1 MLLRLEIKDFAVIS
15 NIVFEPAY
23 GLNVIS
29 GETGAGKSLIVDA
42 IGLILGGKAS
52 KQLIRTSSPTCFVE
66 ACFDVTE
73 LTYKAFTDILNDNEI
88 EPDDGLLYIS
98 RTIYQNGKSIAR
110 INGRSV
116 TLNVLKEIASFL
128 VDIHGQHDTQKIFD
142 EKSHVRLLDSFGGD
156 KIGKLYTSYTD
167 KLSEYKEIVTRIR
180 EISASP
186 DYLDKRKEYLEF
198 VIKEIDEA
206 DFKDGEE
213 ETLYDKKQK
222 ILNAEKSAL
231 GLSEASD
238 LLSGGEY
245 SSPVQQVLQASKILS
260 EVASKDEE
268 YKDVSDSLES
278 LSLDLESVA
287 SDINKILDD
296 LDYDPEIKNGIEQ
309 RIGLLYD
316 LKAKYGSSIREI
328 NEFRE
333 NAKAEL
339 DSIDSNKDLLAELRS
354 RSKQVEKELVEIS
367 GKLSDA
373 RHIAAK
379 KLSSEIVKELAD
391 LEMPN
396 SIFEV
401 SFRQH
406 EKSRFFSSAG
416 TEDIAFRFSAN
427 PGQEVRPL
435 SAIVSGGEASRIMLA
450 IKNILSRCDLTPTL
464 IFDEIDTGV
473 SGKASEAI
481 ARKLM
486 SISSDHQ
493 VLCVTHT
500 AQIAAA
506 ADCNFMLS
514 KEIKDGNTVTICSVL
529 DSESKKGEVSRL
541 LSGSDKESSL
551 RLAGELI
558 ESFGK

>member
-15 NIVFEPAY
+15 NITFEPSY

-42 IGLILGGKAS
+42 ISLILGGKAS
-52 KQLIRTSSPTCFVE
+52 KNLIRTSSPTCFVE
-66 ACFDVTE
+66 ACFDVSE
-73 LTYKAFTDILNDNEI
+73 LNDSEFKTILTDSEI
-88 EPDDGLLYIS
+88 EPDDGMLYIS

-116 TLNVLKEIASFL
+116 TLNVLKDIASFL

-142 EKSHVRLLDSFGGD
+142 ERSHVRLLDRFGGD
-156 KIGKLYTSYTD
+156 KIGDLYSAYTR
-167 KLSEYKEIVTRIR
+167 KLSEYKEIVTKIK

-198 VIKEIDEA
+198 VISEIDEA
-206 DFKDGEE
+206 GFKEGEE
-213 ETLYDKKQK
+213 EALYEKKQK
-222 ILNAEKSAL
+222 IVNSEKSAL

-245 SSPVQQVLQASKILS
+245 QSPVQQILQASKVLS
-260 EVASKDEE
+260 EVAARDEQ
-268 YKDVSDSLES
+268 YKDLAKDLES
-278 LSLDLESVA
+278 LSLDLESAA
-287 SDINKILDD
+287 SDISKILDD
-296 LDYDPEIKNGIEQ
+296 LDYDPEIKSGIEH

-316 LKAKYGSSIREI
+316 LKAKYGSDIKAI
-328 NEFRE
+328 NEFR
-333 NAKAEL
+333 NKAKEEL
-339 DSIDSNKDLLAELRS
+339 DAIDSNKDLLAELRS
-354 RSKQVEKELVEIS
+354 KSKKIEKDLIEVS
-367 GKLSDA
+367 AKLSEERKKA
-373 RHIAAK
+373 SK
-379 KLSSEIVKELAD
+379 KLSKEIVKELED
-391 LEMPN
+391 LEMP
-396 SIFEV
+396 SAIFEV
-401 SFRQH
+401 SFTEH
-406 EKSRFFSSAG
+406 EKARYFSSTG

-450 IKNILSRCDLTPTL
+450 VKNILSRCDVTPTL

-506 ADCNFMLS
+506 ADCNFKLS
-514 KEIKDGNTVTICSVL
+514 KEIRNNNTVTTCTVL
-529 DSESKKGEVSRL
+529 DPESKIKEVSRL
-541 LSGSDKESSL
+541 LSGSDKDSSI
-551 RLAGELI
+551 RLANDLI